1 MVRVIYDCL
10 ASYVILFDETALRIK
25 FFGLRRSDLPPVSVT
40 PSRCQFRLIGCF
52 SSKEIRFYLQDVL
65 IEVGRLETGHGD
77 VEICLHDGSD
87 VTSIDTVVEGLDVVV
102 M

>member
-1 MVRVIYDCL
+1 M
-10 ASYVILFDETALRIK
+10 
-25 FFGLRRSDLPPVSVT
+25 
-40 PSRCQFRLIGCF
+40 
-52 SSKEIRFYLQDVL
+52 L